1 MQNQDQPEGNF
12 ANIFIRESATSGAK
26 PFYGDCWPG
35 NSTWID
41 FLNTNAQEYWGSLF
55 DYSVF
60 KGSNYMYSFWNDMNE
75 PSVFSESTKTVPV
88 TAKHVRSNGEMVEHR
103 EFHNAYGAT

>member
-1 MQNQDQPEGNF
+1 
-12 ANIFIRESATSGAK
+12 
-26 PFYGDCWPG
+26 
-35 NSTWID
+35 
-41 FLNTNAQEYWGSLF
+41 
-55 DYSVF
+55 
-60 KGSNYMYSFWNDMNE
+60 MNE